1 MGSKQRTVEGSSPCS
16 AAPERVWDVWTAP
29 ERWPGDVIEVGSV
42 DGDFAVGSK
51 VTVKVKGGVKTRS
64 TLTRVEAPKIWTS
77 VTTFPGLR
85 LTYEHTID
93 DLGNGT
99 VLTERVIMTGPFAG
113 LFDRMTRAQLQET
126 FVAVTAEIARSAE
139 SDPQP

>member
-1 MGSKQRTVEGSSPCS
+1 MGNKQRMVEGSSPCS
-16 AAPERVWDVWTAP
+16 AAPERIWSVWTTP
-29 ERWPGDVIEVGSV
+29 EQWPGDVIEVGAV

-77 VTTFPGLR
+77 VTKFPGLH

-93 DLGNGT
+93 DAADGA

-113 LFDRMTRAQLQET
+113 LFDRMTRKQLEET

-139 SDPQP
+139 SAPPR